1 MIRFANNQPADF
13 TLFDHFAFIKDFIN
27 PLFRL
32 NQQFI
37 NNYGVRTISQLDI
50 SLENDVYSIFDK
62 RLFNSQ
68 NTKGVFSLVE
78 DEKMLAEIKQMGKL
92 LFYDPILSGNN
103 KRSCASCHKP
113 TEYFTDT
120 TLATPS
126 QFDHATT
133 LTPEHSIPG

>member
-1 MIRFANNQPADF
+1 MYD
-13 TLFDHFAFIKDFIN
+13 
-27 PLFRL
+27 
-32 NQQFI
+32 
-37 NNYGVRTISQLDI
+37 VRTISQLDI

-62 RLFNSQ
+62 KLYNSQ

-78 DEKMLAEIKQMGKL
+78 DENLLAEIKKMGKL

-120 TLATPS
+120 TLATS
-126 QFDHATT
+126 FQFDNQQHLATQYP
-133 LTPEHSIPG
+133 LADQFSF